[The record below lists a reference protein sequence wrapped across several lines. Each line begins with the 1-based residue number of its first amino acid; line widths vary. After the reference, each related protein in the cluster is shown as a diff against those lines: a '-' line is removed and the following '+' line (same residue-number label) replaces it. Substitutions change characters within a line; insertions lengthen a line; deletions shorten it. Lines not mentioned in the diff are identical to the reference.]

1 MEPIGA
7 LRAGFAQGNRRRERQ
22 GADRAIKRL
31 DSPGCEVHVATMTAA
46 QAPAMVANPLFDTE
60 DPEMIR
66 EVLRRL
72 ARRLN
77 TVAPSPEATRPR
89 TPRRRSP
96 GSSLPALV
104 AACRQLLRMAKEIG
118 ALSSPEVARR
128 SASSRKRP
136 SQPASGKPTHCAPD
150 VTLPTP
156 LPPNSVRWPAG
167 SSRWSA
173 PTSAYSGTW
182 IRRHAISKPAQLEP
196 PSTHHSAAAPSLD
209 CAPTVAD
216 SRRR

>member
-118 ALSSPEVARR
+118 ALSSPEVAQAKREFAETALAACQRQADALCARR
-128 SASSRKRP
+128 DASDSTAAELCSLARRFVALVRTNLRLQRDLDQASRHLQTGAARTA
-136 SQPASGKPTHCAPD
+136 QH
-150 VTLPTP
+150 TP
-156 LPPNSVRWPAG
+156 L
-167 SSRWSA
+167 
-173 PTSAYSGTW
+173 
-182 IRRHAISKPAQLEP
+182 
-196 PSTHHSAAAPSLD
+196 
-209 CAPTVAD
+209 
-216 SRRR
+216 SRRAFA